1 MFLKVCYLL
10 KTDASSKDSKENF
23 KKYLLSTPVAVCAII
38 TSYSHSFLLENTLS
52 FLYKFLK
59 MI

>member
-1 MFLKVCYLL
+1 MFLQVCYLL

-23 KKYLLSTPVAVCAII
+23 KKYLLSTLVTVCAII
-38 TSYSHSFLLENTLS
+38 TSYSHSFLLENILS

>member
-1 MFLKVCYLL
+1 MFLQVCYLL

-23 KKYLLSTPVAVCAII
+23 KKYLLSTLVTVCAII
-38 TSYSHSFLLENTLS
+38 TSYSHSFLLENILG